1 MLAMSVPSPAIAGTT
16 GSITGHATDSV
27 SKAPLADVTVT
38 AVAPTQTATT
48 VTDANGSFRFL
59 SLEPDT
65 YTLSFSKSGYDQLSV
80 PGLTVLADQAQTLAI
95 SLVKTLK
102 TIAKVTSRSAGD
114 LVRAGTTSDVYSVN
128 ATMAA
133 ASTGLTGAGS
143 LSNAYGAIASV
154 PGVAIDGGE
163 QGWFQTV
170 HIRGGDIDQV
180 GYELD
185 GIPVN
190 RVYDNAPQTML
201 SSLGQ
206 QELQV
211 YTGGTPASADAQG
224 ISGYVNQ
231 VVKTGTYP
239 GYATANAALGSPT
252 FYHNL
257 SVEAGGSTPDRLFSY
272 YVGIGGTDQAYRY
285 IDNNNGASQFNS
297 FFYPINL
304 VDPSTFAPGSFTSAG
319 TYQSTVYT
327 GGNGVD
333 PSTLFASGNAFGI
346 SYTAQRDT
354 LMNFHFAI
362 PRKSGLH
369 DDIQA
374 LYLTSEVFAQY
385 YSSQNDLGPVTNQ
398 PYYGQYTWNNGNT
411 YTGPLMQAPIMTAV
425 QPYLFP
431 SSNQSGGP
439 NLPLN
444 QPDTNDN
451 GVSVEKLQYQH
462 PFSSSAYLRI
472 YGYLMYSN
480 WFINGPNTA
489 AQPWYGA
496 ELADYEIPDHTFG
509 GNISFTDQLN
519 DQNLLTASYGYTG
532 SNLQRYYVGYIHP
545 DYNIANFVGSNGEC
559 YDPGSGAQVA
569 CYAQVGSGNISAV
582 ANGTLAPNTMPAG
595 SPGAMENA
603 QWLVTNNT
611 FNAALNQVHTRF
623 SGLSIGDQY
632 RPDDKWNINLGLRIE
647 NFRYIYGDTG
657 STNPARQFWFTHY
670 NQEYCMVPGQAPF
683 FNGVDGTPCPLV
695 NGVQSVSPNLQ
706 NPANVPDYVVARFE
720 PRLSFTYA
728 LDPNNVIRGSA
739 GVYARP
745 PNSSWVEYNV
755 DQADLPSYIGGHFS
769 AFGFNTPEHNIRP
782 DTSYNYDLSW
792 ESHLKG
798 TDWSFKLTP
807 FYRSTQNQLQNFFID
822 PQGGLESGLNV
833 GHQVS
838 SGVEV
843 AIQKGS
849 FDRNGFA
856 GQLSYTYTHSAIQY
870 QNFAGQN
877 VNIID
882 QLNNYIQ
889 AYNGY
894 TKAGGGS
901 PCYQYEN
908 GGAAGVGSA
917 CGANTVANP
926 YYNSAP
932 QPLMDRNGWYP
943 TYDVIPGPL
952 AGTNGYATPNV
963 VSLLLNY
970 KHDKYSITPTLAFSS
985 GAEYGA
991 PTVWPGYNPQSCYQP
1006 VASWATTHPGAA
1018 DPANCDDFGGLPLFI
1033 PDPYTGQYDT
1043 LGAFKEPWRL
1053 TLGINFRY
1061 DVSPR
1066 ITANLGLVNLLDVCH
1081 QRGYPWDNANVCI
1094 YGNLPSG
1101 IMAPEGNFYPNSQ
1114 AAAAAPQMLYPYSF
1128 WLNNNNTGFVG
1139 VKEPVQVT
1147 GSLEIK
1153 L

>member
-1 MLAMSVPSPAIAGTT
+1 
-16 GSITGHATDSV
+16 
-27 SKAPLADVTVT
+27 
-38 AVAPTQTATT
+38 
-48 VTDANGSFRFL
+48 
-59 SLEPDT
+59 
-65 YTLSFSKSGYDQLSV
+65 
-80 PGLTVLADQAQTLAI
+80 
-95 SLVKTLK
+95 
-102 TIAKVTSRSAGD
+102 
-114 LVRAGTTSDVYSVN
+114 
-128 ATMAA
+128 
-133 ASTGLTGAGS
+133 
-143 LSNAYGAIASV
+143 
-154 PGVAIDGGE
+154 
-163 QGWFQTV
+163 
-170 HIRGGDIDQV
+170 
-180 GYELD
+180 
-185 GIPVN
+185 
-190 RVYDNAPQTML
+190 
-201 SSLGQ
+201 
-206 QELQV
+206 
-211 YTGGTPASADAQG
+211 
-224 ISGYVNQ
+224 
-231 VVKTGTYP
+231 
-239 GYATANAALGSPT
+239 
-252 FYHNL
+252 
-257 SVEAGGSTPDRLFSY
+257 
-272 YVGIGGTDQAYRY
+272 
-285 IDNNNGASQFNS
+285 
-297 FFYPINL
+297 
-304 VDPSTFAPGSFTSAG
+304 
-319 TYQSTVYT
+319 VYT
-327 GGNGVD
+327 GGNGTD
-333 PSTLFASGNAFGI
+333 ASTLFGAGNAFGI

-354 LMNFHFAI
+354 LVNFHFAI

-374 LYLTSEVFAQY
+374 LYMTSEVFAQY

-398 PYYGQYTWNNGNT
+398 PYYGQYTWNNSST
-411 YTGPLMQAPIMTAV
+411 YSGPTMQAPNPADV

-439 NLPLN
+439 NLPLD

-451 GVSVEKLQYQH
+451 GVAVEKLQYQH
-462 PFSSSAYLRI
+462 PFSSNAYLRI
-472 YGYLMYSN
+472 YGYMMYSN

-509 GNISFTDQLN
+509 GNISYTDQWN

-545 DYNIANFVGSNGEC
+545 DYNVANFVGSNGNC
-559 YDPGSGAQVA
+559 YDPTSGDQVA
-569 CYAQVGSGNISAV
+569 CYAQVGSGNLSAV
-582 ANGTLAPNTMPAG
+582 AAGALTPNTMPAG
-595 SPGAMENA
+595 SPGATENA
-603 QWLVTNNT
+603 QWLITNTT

-623 SGLSIGDQY
+623 SGFSIGDQY
-632 RPDDKWNINLGLRIE
+632 RPDDKWNVNIGLRIE

-657 STNPARQFWFTHY
+657 ATDPARQFWFTHY

-683 FNGVDGTPCPLV
+683 FNGVDGTACPMV
-695 NGVQSVSPNLQ
+695 DGVQSVSPNLQ
-706 NPANVPDYVVARFE
+706 NPGNVPDYVVARFE
-720 PRLSFTYA
+720 PRLSFTYT

-755 DQADLPSYIGGHFS
+755 EQADLPTYLGSHFS

-833 GHQVS
+833 GQQVS
-838 SGVEV
+838 DGVEV

-856 GQLSYTYTHSAIQY
+856 GQLSYTYTHSAIRY
-870 QNFAGQN
+870 QNFSGSNIN
-877 VNIID
+877 VID
-882 QLNNYIQ
+882 QLNGYIQ

-908 GGAAGVGSA
+908 GGTAGAGSA
-917 CGANTVANP
+917 CGPNTVANP

-952 AGTNGYATPNV
+952 AGTNGYGTPDV

-970 KHDKYSITPTLAFSS
+970 KHDKFAVTPTLSFSS

-1053 TLGINFRY
+1053 TLGINFKY

-1066 ITANLGLVNLLDVCH
+1066 ITANLGLINLLDVCH
-1081 QRGYPWDNANVCI
+1081 QRGYAWDNPNVCI
-1094 YGNLPSG
+1094 YGALPSG

-1114 AAAAAPQMLYPYSF
+1114 AATAPAQMLYPYSF
-1128 WLNNNNTGFVG
+1128 LLNNNNTGFVG
-1139 VKEPVQVT
+1139 VKEPMQVI